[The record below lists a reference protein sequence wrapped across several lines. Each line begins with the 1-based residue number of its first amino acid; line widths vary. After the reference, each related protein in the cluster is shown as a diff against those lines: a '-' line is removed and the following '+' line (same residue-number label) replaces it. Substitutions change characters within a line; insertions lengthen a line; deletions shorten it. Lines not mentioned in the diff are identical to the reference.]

1 MITAIDTNILLDI
14 LIPNA
19 KYVQAS
25 KRLLDEA
32 IALGAMVICEV
43 VYAELASQFDT
54 KEELDRFLADTKI
67 RLENSNPAALY
78 KASEAWKEYSQ
89 RRGDQ
94 LQCPK
99 CGAVQLVKCN
109 VCSELIAS
117 KQHIISDFLI
127 GGHALEQA
135 DLLLTRDLGY
145 YKSYFR
151 ELRLKSPVL

>member
-25 KRLLDEA
+25 KNLLDEA
-32 IALGAMVICEV
+32 NEKGVMVICEV

-54 KEELDRFLADTKI
+54 KEELDKFLADTKI
-67 RLENSNPAALY
+67 RLENSKPTALY

-89 RRGDQ
+89 RRGDR

-99 CGAVQLVKCN
+99 CGAEQLVKCN
-109 VCSELIAS
+109 ACSESITS

-127 GGHALEQA
+127 GGHALAQA

-145 YKSYFR
+145 YRSYFR
-151 ELRLKSPVL
+151 ELKLKSPAL